1 MSSAKRRR
9 IHEEVQNGNL
19 GMVLTEEE
27 VAVAETK
34 ERNKV
39 KLCSN

>member
-1 MSSAKRRR
+1 LRRYVQYEQCKKEK

-19 GMVLTEEE
+19 GIVLTEEE

-34 ERNKV
+34 EK
-39 KLCSN
+39 